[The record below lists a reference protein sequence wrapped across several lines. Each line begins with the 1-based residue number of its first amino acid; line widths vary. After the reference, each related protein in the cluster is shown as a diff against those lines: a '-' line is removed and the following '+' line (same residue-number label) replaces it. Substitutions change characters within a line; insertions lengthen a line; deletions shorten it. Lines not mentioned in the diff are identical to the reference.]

1 MQTEELYIIEQ
12 FKTHFEKFKNKNIVL
27 YGIGK
32 NTKLIL
38 EKFSDYNIIA
48 LMDSNEEGNVIYGK
62 RVISKKQAI
71 ELNPIIIIIARF
83 SVVDIIYRRISDLSD
98 EHNISIYD
106 ISGKLIKNNLDF
118 KMIDDEYFS
127 MNFSDLK
134 RRAFAS
140 DIISFDIFDT
150 LIARKIYE
158 PNNIFKVVENI
169 LLSKKIYIDFYKNR
183 IDSFKECGKYADID
197 DIYKKFNEKI
207 DSSYSHEI
215 ENIKKLELDIERNF
229 FYKRSKIVCLLKSL
243 KKAGK
248 KIFLISDMYYTENIL
263 KDVLSHLGI
272 NEYDYIFVS
281 CEEKAEKE
289 EGSLYKK
296 YLNYLKENNLNG
308 KLLHIGD
315 NIVADIRFA
324 QKHDIPTFYYLNSNE
339 LILKSSIRSLLSKSY
354 TIFSEISIG
363 LIKKRLFDDPFSLSD
378 TKGIPQI
385 RELKD
390 IGYLVFGSIITN
402 FMIFFIKNIISK
414 GIDLVLFPSR
424 DGYLISK
431 IYEKIRDK
439 FSFLPKCVYF
449 RASRRSCQF
458 MNIQTID
465 DIKEILN
472 SDVSGDLH
480 KSLEYKLNIK
490 IPEDLK
496 SREDI
501 NKFVLDRVNIII
513 NNSAEQRNYYIDY
526 MKDLGILDR
535 ELNNIAIFDFVA
547 KGSVQYYLSKILNI
561 NFCGYYF
568 ATMNLNEKWDKYEF
582 AKSNINTLHGNITS
596 YENTSEFSK
605 NYLLMETILQ
615 DDKGTFF
622 EIDKSK
628 NIIFSSSRNSLEI
641 ECISKIQDG
650 IIEFVEDFIELV
662 NILNIGCDNDFC
674 DDVLKYMK
682 YCVKNDDLKVL
693 TADDEYNGIDEYGIW
708 SK

>member
-12 FKTHFEKFKNKNIVL
+12 FKTNFEKFKNKNIVL

-38 EKFSDYNIIA
+38 DNFSDYNIVS
-48 LMDSNEEGNVIYGK
+48 LMDSNEEGNTIYGK

-158 PNNIFKVVENI
+158 PNNIFKIVENI

-197 DIYKKFNEKI
+197 DIYKKFSEKI

-215 ENIKKLELDIERNF
+215 ENIKKLELDIERKF

-243 KKAGK
+243 KKYGK

-315 NIVADIRFA
+315 NIIADVEFA
-324 QKHDIPTFYYLNSNE
+324 EKYDIPTFYYLNSNE
-339 LILKSSIRSLLSKSY
+339 LILKSSIRSLLSKSD
-354 TIFSEISIG
+354 TIFSKISIG

-390 IGYLVFGSIITN
+390 IGYLVFGSIVTN
-402 FMIFFIKNIISK
+402 FMIFFIKNIINK
-414 GIDLVLFPSR
+414 RIDLVLFPSR

-439 FSFLPKCVYF
+439 FYFLPKCVYF
-449 RASRRSCQF
+449 RASRRACQF
-458 MNIQTID
+458 MNIQDID

-501 NKFVLDRVNIII
+501 NKFVLDRADIII